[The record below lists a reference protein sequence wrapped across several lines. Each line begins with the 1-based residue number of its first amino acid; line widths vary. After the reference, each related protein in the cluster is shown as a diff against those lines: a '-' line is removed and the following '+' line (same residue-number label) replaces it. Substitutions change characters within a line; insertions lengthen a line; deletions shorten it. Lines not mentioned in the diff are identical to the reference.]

1 MKYRRSYLDDQA
13 RSLMC
18 MSSVKVYE
26 CFDGDTE
33 KDHYFGIVWR
43 DKQRWSVPFP
53 WEQNKHVLRDV
64 GFSLRYKESMD
75 EQFEKIM
82 SQSEQDKLAAE
93 RDTESDKEQMVRD
106 SVRTAVDKPLYF
118 YNK

>member
-1 MKYRRSYLDDQA
+1 
-13 RSLMC
+13 